1 METYRVAVISDT
13 HGLLRPE
20 VLEVLGTCEAVLH
33 GGDMDDPETLE
44 RLRQAG
50 PVYAVRGNG
59 DGDWARDLPR
69 ELEVELFG
77 FRFYMVHNKKH
88 LPGKLPPGVDVVIW
102 GHSHRQEERRSPEGV
117 WYLNPGSCG
126 PRRFRLSAT
135 MMVLTLDP
143 KERRVEV
150 EKISLVSQKP
160 VAAPAGTPTGQ
171 DLYEAVG
178 VIVKEIPARRDVADI
193 AARHRLDEKFV
204 ERVCRIY
211 LTHPGVDMDGI
222 MNRLL

>member
-1 METYRVAVISDT
+1 MSRKVGVISDT
-13 HGLLRPE
+13 HGILRPE
-20 VLEVLGTCEAVLH
+20 VLDILRTCDHIVHAGDFDNGSVLE
-33 GGDMDDPETLE
+33 ELE
-44 RLRQAG
+44 DIA
-50 PVYAVRGNG
+50 PVTAVRGNN
-59 DGDWARDLPR
+59 DWSSWASRLPR
-69 ELEVELFG
+69 QLTFTLD
-77 FRFYMVHNKKH
+77 
-88 LPGKLPPGVDVVIW
+88 GVKCTMAHKREDVSWDLQGVQLVVF
-102 GHSHRQEERRSPEGV
+102 GHSHQYFEEQIHGRL
-117 WYLNPGSCG
+117 WLNPGSCG

-178 VIVKEIPARRDVADI
+178 VIVKEIQARRDVADI